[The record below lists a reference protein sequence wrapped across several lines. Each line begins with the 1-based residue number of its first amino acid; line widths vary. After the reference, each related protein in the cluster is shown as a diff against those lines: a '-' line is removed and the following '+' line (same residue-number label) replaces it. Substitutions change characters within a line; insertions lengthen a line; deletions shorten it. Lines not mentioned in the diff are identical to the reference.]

1 MQERMTEKTVN
12 LQTDHTKGD
21 ILITEALSKRFNR
34 EWIFRNFS
42 FQFKAGGK
50 YVFTGPNG
58 SGKSTMLQVLWGQT
72 PQTSGVLKY
81 QIDGRSISVD
91 DLAEHISIVAPYMDL
106 IEEFTLVEQL
116 EFHFK
121 LKKIRSGVS
130 VADLSDIMYLSQSRE
145 KFIANFSS
153 GMKQRL
159 KLGLAFYSQCNF
171 LFIDEPGTN
180 LDEAA
185 FQWYKDQLKLIPQN
199 VTILMASNN
208 AFEYDADYEKM
219 WMPDLR

>member
-1 MQERMTEKTVN
+1 MQERMTKNPVS
-12 LQTDHTKGD
+12 LQPDLAKSD

-34 EWIFRNFS
+34 EWIFRNFN

-58 SGKSTMLQVLWGQT
+58 SGKSTILRVLWGQM

-81 QIDGRSISVD
+81 HIDGKSVSVD
-91 DLAEHISIVAPYMDL
+91 DLAQHVSIVAPYMDL

-121 LKKIRSGVS
+121 LKKIRAGISI
-130 VADLSDIMYLSQSRE
+130 ADLLDIMYLGQSRD
-145 KFIANFSS
+145 KFISNFSS

-180 LDEAA
+180 LDEVA
-185 FQWYKDQLKLIPQN
+185 FQWYKAQLELIPSN
-199 VTILMASNN
+199 VTTVMASNN
-208 AFEYDADYEKM
+208 ALEYGPDYHKI
-219 WMPDLR
+219 WVPDIR

>member
-1 MQERMTEKTVN
+1 MQERMTENPVN
-12 LQTDHTKGD
+12 LQTDRAKSAV
-21 ILITEALSKRFNR
+21 LITEALSKRFNR
-34 EWIFRNFS
+34 EWIFRNFN

-72 PQTSGVLKY
+72 PQTSGALTY
-81 QIDGRSISVD
+81 QIDGKSVSVD
-91 DLAEHISIVAPYMDL
+91 DLAQHISIVAPYMDL

-121 LKKIRSGVS
+121 LKKIRTGISIS
-130 VADLSDIMYLSQSRE
+130 DLLDIMYLGQSRN
-145 KFIANFSS
+145 KFISNFSS

-159 KLGLAFYSQCNF
+159 KLGLAFYSQCNV

-180 LDEAA
+180 LDELA
-185 FQWYKDQLKLIPQN
+185 FQWYKDQVQMIPQN
-199 VTILMASNN
+199 VTIMMASNN
-208 AFEYDADYEKM
+208 ALEYGPDYHKI
-219 WMPDLR
+219 WIPDIK

>member
-1 MQERMTEKTVN
+1 MHERMTDNPVN
-12 LQTDHTKGD
+12 LQTDRAKSD
-21 ILITEALSKRFNR
+21 LLITEALSKRFNR
-34 EWIFRNFS
+34 EWIFRNFN

-72 PQTSGVLKY
+72 PQSSGVLKY
-81 QIDGRSISVD
+81 QIDGKSLSVD
-91 DLAEHISIVAPYMDL
+91 DLSQHISIVAPYMDL

-121 LKKIRSGVS
+121 LKKIRTGISIP
-130 VADLSDIMYLSQSRE
+130 DLLDVMYLGQSRN
-145 KFIANFSS
+145 KFISNFSS

-159 KLGLAFYSQCNF
+159 KLALAFYSQCNL

-180 LDEAA
+180 LDEIA
-185 FQWYKDQLKLIPQN
+185 FQWYKDQLQLIPQN
-199 VTILMASNN
+199 VTIVMASNN
-208 AFEYDADYEKM
+208 TLEFDSDFQKI
-219 WMPDLR
+219 WVPDIK